1 MTYSVWWRVELS
13 PDGTVVSCVAVETK
27 PETPDGAVVY
37 VLAVDEDAA
46 RHKAYKLRQKLTQ
59 SERRKRYREAGLCA
73 WCGREREEKE
83 FQKCQVCR
91 ERNRVHRA
99 RCDGKAPPAEPGE
112 KGARI
117 QERRL
122 ELRDMVRLEVLLEVA
137 RKLMEL
143 RDVRAFRE
151 WLSGQIKAAGGRD
164 KAA

>member
-1 MTYSVWWRVELS
+1 MTQAIWWRVELTA
-13 PDGTVVSCVAVETK
+13 DGTVASCVAVDMK
-27 PETPDGAVVY
+27 PETHDGAVVY

-46 RHKAYKLRQKLTQ
+46 RHKAYKLRQKLVQ
-59 SERRKRYREAGLCA
+59 RDRRARYRADGKCA
-73 WCGREREEKE
+73 WCGRDREEPK
-83 FQKCQVCR
+83 FNKCQVCR

-99 RCDGKAPPAEPGE
+99 RCDGKIPPAEPGE
-112 KGARI
+112 KGARM

-151 WLSGQIKAAGGRD
+151 WLSREIKAAGGRD